1 MYQHT
6 SKAPV
11 MSMSL
16 PIKKLKL
23 PWDCKA
29 PIFILPCFG
38 HSQMV
43 VPEAKWRFNV
53 EPPKAGITPYAKA
66 PSKLDKS
73 SLLNLSRA
81 SCYCPYFLEQ

>member
-6 SKAPV
+6 SEAPV

-29 PIFILPCFG
+29 PFSSYPALVI
-38 HSQMV
+38 
-43 VPEAKWRFNV
+43 
-53 EPPKAGITPYAKA
+53 AGWLFW
-66 PSKLDKS
+66 KLNGTLTQ
-73 SLLNLSRA
+73 SLQGWHHPM
-81 SCYCPYFLEQ
+81 C

>member
-29 PIFILPCFG
+29 PFSSYPALVIAGWLFWKLNGNSNP
-38 HSQMV
+38 
-43 VPEAKWRFNV
+43 
-53 EPPKAGITPYAKA
+53 EPPR
-66 PSKLDKS
+66 L
-73 SLLNLSRA
+73 A
-81 SCYCPYFLEQ
+81 SPHVLRRPQN